1 MKQMV
6 KLEEKRTD
14 EMKKKNDKKRKKRQ
28 KKKKK
33 TNKKKKMEIN
43 REKLEKIEEKI
54 GKTTKTPVTNKMEQY
69 KKIICIKK
77 RRWWFWFV
85 HSIE

>member
-1 MKQMV
+1 
-6 KLEEKRTD
+6 
-14 EMKKKNDKKRKKRQ
+14 
-28 KKKKK
+28 
-33 TNKKKKMEIN
+33 MEIN
-43 REKLEKIEEKI
+43 REKLEKIEEKT

-69 KKIICIKK
+69 KKNYMYKK